1 MLVGKLV
8 PAFLGGDPAYLPT
21 FLGTYRAFG
30 TPQQVLDLLFMR
42 YGCILPYCDG
52 DGGPLHQLK
61 MAMASILGTWLH
73 LYPEDFQQSPEFPC
87 LKMLL
92 AYVELNMPDS
102 DLEQRA
108 RHLLAQLETL
118 KSTEAEGNAP
128 AGEEALETSP
138 DLTPSPPL
146 INPATAPE
154 SEQAQSPAPIQV
166 QDLHQVSMPAPNPE
180 PQHAHALA
188 LT

>member
-1 MLVGKLV
+1 MLVGNLV
-8 PAFLGGDPAYLPT
+8 PACLGSDPSYLPT

-30 TPQQVLDLLFMR
+30 TPQQVLDLLFTR
-42 YGCILPYCDG
+42 YGCILPYCNE

-73 LYPEDFQQSPEFPC
+73 LYPEDFQQAPDFAC

-92 AYVELNMPDS
+92 AYLELNMPDS

-118 KSTEAEGNAP
+118 EPTEAEGHAP
-128 AGEEALETSP
+128 AGEEALETSSVLEP
-138 DLTPSPPL
+138 
-146 INPATAPE
+146 TAPLLPAVAPQ
-154 SEQAQSPAPIQV
+154 SEQAQSPAPMQV
-166 QDLHQVSMPAPNPE
+166 QGLHHVNTPAPNTE
-180 PQHAHALA
+180 PQPAHAEA